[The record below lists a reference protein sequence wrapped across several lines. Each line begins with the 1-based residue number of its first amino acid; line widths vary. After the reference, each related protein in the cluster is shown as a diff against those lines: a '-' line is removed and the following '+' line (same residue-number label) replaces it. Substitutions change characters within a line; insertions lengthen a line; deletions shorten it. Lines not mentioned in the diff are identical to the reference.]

1 MNYKVI
7 YSNQSNNFK
16 NLSNYVTLYNMGDWR
31 SRWERKRDLDR
42 SKGFFINRIFTKP
55 TDKDYIFTHA
65 YGYDSNKKMYF
76 KIVPDNTVVK
86 SVQSSC
92 GFNPNKHCR
101 DVNSKRYGKYCRYK

>member
-1 MNYKVI
+1 MNYKII
-7 YSNQSNNFK
+7 YSQNGQSFNNSPLFT
-16 NLSNYVTLYNMGDWR
+16 TLRNMGDWR

-65 YGYDSNKKMYF
+65 YGYDNNKKMYF
-76 KIVPDNTVVK
+76 KIIPDNSVVK
-86 SVQSSC
+86 PVQPSC
-92 GFNPNKHCR
+92 GFNQNKHCR